1 MAEHLEAVVQ
11 KRMAWF
17 GSLSEEDQGKVRA
30 DKQMD
35 EEAKQA
41 RQQEMQATFTTADTN
56 SDGLLDKAEFT
67 NFMKMMSQNAQAR
80 GVPSMSEDD
89 VADAD
94 KEAIWGLFN
103 GQTADVD
110 GVSPLDVVAS
120 MMMVAERTKALQQS

>member
-1 MAEHLEAVVQ
+1 
-11 KRMAWF
+11 MAWF

-80 GVPSMSEDD
+80 GVTSMSEDD

-103 GQTADVD
+103 GQTPDVD
-110 GVSPLDVVAS
+110 GVSPVDVVAA
-120 MMMVAERTKALQQS
+120 MMAVAERTKALNQS